1 MWERSVVVVENVT
14 YVLVIDAFEQHQFS
28 VGSLGVGLVLKR
40 PAELFYSYRD
50 AQDSVQ
56 SRA

>member
-1 MWERSVVVVENVT
+1 MLQNVT
-14 YVLVIDAFEQHQFS
+14 YVLVIDAFQQHQFS

-50 AQDSVQ
+50 AQDGVQ
-56 SRA
+56 SGA

>member
-1 MWERSVVVVENVT
+1 MVVVVEEEEKVT
-14 YVLVIDAFEQHQFS
+14 YVLVIDAFQQYQFS

-40 PAELFYSYRD
+40 PAELFHSYRD
-50 AQDSVQ
+50 AQDRVE